1 VCHTPDII
9 AHCPL
14 QAGVQDAPNHLLGS
28 TALRIPPQSGDGV
41 GESGWRLG
49 RLLSDYESAEAS
61 TPRSV
66 AKTDAVPSGES
77 KEEGRCLTQRENWKD
92 RLGQK

>member
-1 VCHTPDII
+1 MNPRAILAFV
-9 AHCPL
+9 
-14 QAGVQDAPNHLLGS
+14 LLGRFVCS
-28 TALRIPPQSGDGV
+28 RPIALGIPPYSREGV
-41 GESGWRLG
+41 RESGWRLG

-66 AKTDAVPSGES
+66 AKTEAVPSGES